1 MFDSG
6 VDVLFKIIRK
16 SDLRGLVNQTQDHSD
31 RILTSLSPL
40 LSFEVTHC
48 CAPKYV
54 SSINLLPFLSVFISF
69 YMSGSSLIIGN

>member
-6 VDVLFKIIRK
+6 VEVLLGIIGK
-16 SDLRGLVNQTQDHSD
+16 SESKPLRQNSY
-31 RILTSLSPL
+31 ILPSLSPL

-69 YMSGSSLIIGN
+69 YMSASSLIIGN